1 MEQFLLS
8 VWKVLEP
15 LAVDYAAAVC
25 LGLGYFALAAAKT
38 WVAGL
43 KDARLKVVA
52 EIAVNAAEQKY
63 GDGNGEQKYAWVTAE
78 LRKRGLPADEAHIES
93 AVLSLQRYV
102 PWMGNPT
109 EAGGAPTSTP
119 AASAPATAG
128 GS

>member
-8 VWKVLEP
+8 VWKVLQP

-25 LGLGYFALAAAKT
+25 LGLGYYALAAVKT

-63 GDGNGEQKYAWVTAE
+63 GDGNGEQKYAWVTGE
-78 LRKRGLPADEAHIES
+78 LRKRGLPADEAHIEN
-93 AVLSLQRYV
+93 AVRSLQSYV
-102 PWMGNPT
+102 PWMGNPAD
-109 EAGGAPTSTP
+109 AGGATSIP
-119 AASAPATAG
+119 AASAPATTG